1 MNVHIGSSSK
11 MVITADD
18 APMSVLI
25 TLSPINIVQAAADF
39 VWSSAAQ
46 KFPKL
51 KYALSEGGIGWIP
64 YFRERIDYTF
74 DRHRYWTGQDMGD
87 RLPSQVFD
95 EQVICCW
102 IDDPVGIEMRHKM
115 NIDMICW
122 ECDYPHSDSTWPQ
135 SPEQFM
141 KQMQAAHCS
150 DEDIDKISHA
160 NAMRLYNYDPFSMLG
175 TGELHRR
182 RAARAGRRL
191 GHEHRRPRHQGDRH
205 RRDGPAQP
213 RVGWEGQVGANST
226 GSARVVPQP
235 GHQTFVPQCPERALL
250 GRVDH
255 HRVARFTVDDE
266 RHHAV
271 VAGVG
276 ARHHTVATADGSH
289 RDPRHARI
297 LTPGCDN
304 EGFGDNRRP

>member
-1 MNVHIGSSSK
+1 

-39 VWSSAAQ
+39 VWSASAQ

-74 DRHRYWTGQDMGD
+74 DRHRYWTGQDMGG
-87 RLPSQVFD
+87 RMPSQVFD

-102 IDDPVGIEMRHKM
+102 IDDPVGIDMRHKM
-115 NIDMICW
+115 NIDKICW

-150 DEDIDKISHA
+150 DADIDKISHA
-160 NAMRLYNYDPFSMLG
+160 NAMKLYNYDPFSILG
-175 TGELHRR
+175 KENCT
-182 RAARAGRRL
+182 
-191 GHEHRRPRHQGDRH
+191 
-205 RRDGPAQP
+205 
-213 RVGWEGQVGANST
+213 VGALRKQAEGWDTSI
-226 GSARVVPQP
+226 
-235 GHQTFVPQCPERALL
+235 
-250 GRVDH
+250 
-255 HRVARFTVDDE
+255 VARGIKAT
-266 RHHAV
+266 
-271 VAGVG
+271 GVG
-276 ARHHTVATADGSH
+276 AADLAKFAKAD
-289 RDPRHARI
+289 RD
-297 LTPGCDN
+297 
-304 EGFGDNRRP
+304 